1 MSEPGHALP
10 PLPSPLRQVCRR
22 DSDMKRA
29 ERGAVAW
36 PKPQDLCPGTRRIPG
51 PPRALGTA
59 SISHPSMGN
68 EARSVQW
75 AVHTRAITT
84 KLITTRPNKRCQ
96 SLLLISGCWNM
107 SIGNGGLSPTL
118 HKWRRS
124 ELERQ
129 WVVSPWTAPLEL
141 HRMQPLLDGF
151 RAPQYSQCSQ
161 TAKGLT
167 SPAINLLCF
176 HSLSFQTL
184 SQLFIVS
191 ILSSWTD
198 ETSTSHGKKQ
208 AGGK

>member
-1 MSEPGHALP
+1 
-10 PLPSPLRQVCRR
+10 
-22 DSDMKRA
+22 
-29 ERGAVAW
+29 
-36 PKPQDLCPGTRRIPG
+36 
-51 PPRALGTA
+51 
-59 SISHPSMGN
+59 
-68 EARSVQW
+68 
-75 AVHTRAITT
+75 
-84 KLITTRPNKRCQ
+84 
-96 SLLLISGCWNM
+96 M

-124 ELERQ
+124 ELEHQ

-141 HRMQPLLDGF
+141 PRMQPLLDGF